1 MDTRAIA
8 PTDATTSHQGGRDP
22 IRRGASTPKVPA
34 PCGTDTSTAALW
46 DTAALPGNGLENQ
59 TVLLQQQLGL
69 SQRAQVRK
77 V

>member
-1 MDTRAIA
+1 MA
-8 PTDATTSHQGGRDP
+8 PIDATTNHQGGRNL
-22 IRRGASTPKVPA
+22 IRPLESKPEVSV

>member
-1 MDTRAIA
+1 MA
-8 PTDATTSHQGGRDP
+8 PTDATTNHQGGRNP
-22 IRRGASTPKVPA
+22 IRRVASTPEVSG
-34 PCGTDTSTAALW
+34 PCGADTSTAALW